1 MRYVN
6 RVEKCVA
13 TNGFIVGVG
22 NNEEWNSVTYIDPIT
37 MQPFNPAHT
46 IKAGDLYYRFTKDK
60 AAEDL
65 NGVAFATA
73 REGNES
79 PMATRTFAGY
89 NYISNKDRED
99 DFSLVQMAVDKYVN
113 NYEEESNMTNILKGM
128 FGRIDG
134 GMCRLTFDGKIAVK
148 AGGDFKYYDPN
159 TGAFINADQFVF
171 DPGEEMFFVIPTNNV
186 QVGDIILAGGK
197 PRYVLGVQPNRIE
210 VLNYEGGSVETII
223 PERHMFMGQTYFYGK
238 IMSMFGNMAD
248 FAGGTGAN
256 NIMKYYMMT
265 QMMKGWGNTGRG
277 DGMNPM
283 MMMMFMQ
290 GGMGNMFDNLFSAM
304 NPPTPAAPMTAAP
317 ADTKEAE

>member
-1 MRYVN
+1 
-6 RVEKCVA
+6 
-13 TNGFIVGVG
+13 
-22 NNEEWNSVTYIDPIT
+22 

-46 IKAGDLYYRFTKDK
+46 IKKGELYYRYTKDK
-60 AAEDL
+60 EEEVKDL

-79 PMATRTFAGY
+79 PMAMKTFTSY
-89 NYISNKDRED
+89 NYVPDERRED
-99 DFSLVQMAVDKYVN
+99 DFSLVQMAVDKCVN

-128 FGRIDG
+128 FGRIEG

-148 AGGDFKYYDPN
+148 ADGDFKYYDPN
-159 TGAFINADQFVF
+159 TGAFVNADQFVF

-197 PRYVLGVQPNRIE
+197 PKYVLGVQPNRIE
-210 VLNYEGGSVETII
+210 VLSYEDGSVKTML

-238 IMSMFGNMAD
+238 IMSMFGNMTD
-248 FAGGTGAN
+248 FAGGAGAN

-265 QMMKGWGNTGRG
+265 QMMKGWSNTGRG

-304 NPPTPAAPMTAAP
+304 TPQAPVAPMTEAP
-317 ADTKEAE
+317 ADTKEVK